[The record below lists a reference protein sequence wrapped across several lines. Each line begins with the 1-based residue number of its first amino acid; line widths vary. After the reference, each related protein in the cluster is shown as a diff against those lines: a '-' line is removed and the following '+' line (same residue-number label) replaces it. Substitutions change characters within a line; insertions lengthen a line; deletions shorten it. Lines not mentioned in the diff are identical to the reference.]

1 MDLLP
6 SSADEFRSREY
17 WDRFFRKRRGKAFE
31 WYGEWHELKPLLLRP
46 ECCGTAHRTGGDTSN
61 ESPVQILVVGCGN
74 SELSAH
80 LHDHVALPHAP
91 AGRVPAVITS
101 IDFSTVVIDEMKRKN
116 DAARPNMK
124 WHVMD
129 MTATTVRALRADEEA
144 SGGCCHALAHT
155 AVQGRGEEAAA
166 PALPRSAPPLPC
178 SQSPVPSPPF
188 NRPSST
194 LLPIHSSQSRP
205 LPFPLS
211 PRAPAARVQYEG
223 GAFDVVVDKGGL
235 DALMGEEGG
244 DASTAGARLLHEVQ
258 RLVAPGGGRYLCVTL
273 AQSHVLEL
281 LLRHFRAATWTVV
294 IHAVPIVPHTAPS
307 PLRPFLVV
315 ATNTAPRSPTSS
327 SSPSPAAPLLPLV
340 ATTFAR
346 VAHSGIHPE
355 QLADIFTLVDR
366 ENHIRSAP
374 CMPPPLPAPTVD
386 ASSSADAGAAPPSLA
401 ALAAYSAGRRVLC
414 RLTPHVPGAA
424 AAAQG
429 EECGEVVVMAPP
441 PDDGTPSPATDSRGG
456 GSSAFSGVVLD
467 ATPTMLDGASLP
479 CAVFLVPQGM
489 NRDWLYASEEGQ
501 WQLVE
506 SANAQRLILVQQN
519 EQPGQLPLT
528 MAQVQEEL
536 SPLVRQLAPEY
547 CRKTRYAIPYI
558 TTETAAV
565 TGTVRAEVV
574 SAVTGAMVVLDD
586 VRSPP
591 LCTRRLVFR
600 RNPNLVQSEA
610 LLVPAP
616 PPAPA
621 APQEEPR
628 GSAGGGASDGI
639 AKAGGKKG
647 AAGGKQKQGKAAA
660 AAAAADTAAGAS
672 KKSKKAAAKAGRK
685 QQAAEEA
692 GGSAAGE
699 WVVEHG
705 QLASEYHGAMLAGLS
720 LLAPLMEARET
731 TNAQLTAAV
740 IGLGGGAL
748 PMFLR
753 QHFPFTRI
761 TVAELD
767 AVMGQVASD
776 HFGFTQDSV
785 LRLHIGDGVA
795 LVQSMAAPHGT
806 QGAHQEALV
815 DHTVAPVQ
823 RATAALALSGSSE
836 CGGGRQG
843 GAGVDVIFVDAD
855 SDDPSTGMSCP
866 AQVFLEPHFLQS
878 ARAALNEGGM
888 LVLNVVARA
897 SSKYKAA
904 VAAVRQ

>member
-46 ECCGTAHRTGGDTSN
+46 ECCGAAHRAGGDASN
-61 ESPVQILVVGCGN
+61 APPLQILVVGCGN
-74 SELSAH
+74 SELSAQ

-91 AGRVPAVITS
+91 GGRVPAVITS
-101 IDFSTVVIDEMKRKN
+101 VDFSTVVIDEMKRKN

-129 MTATTVRALRADEEA
+129 MTATTGPAGGRRKYRWRRGVLGF
-144 SGGCCHALAHT
+144 SGGIGECET
-155 AVQGRGEEAAA
+155 AGRD
-166 PALPRSAPPLPC
+166 
-178 SQSPVPSPPF
+178 
-188 NRPSST
+188 
-194 LLPIHSSQSRP
+194 
-205 LPFPLS
+205 
-211 PRAPAARVQYEG
+211 G
-223 GAFDVVVDKGGL
+223 GAGVRD
-235 DALMGEEGG
+235 
-244 DASTAGARLLHEVQ
+244 
-258 RLVAPGGGRYLCVTL
+258 LV
-273 AQSHVLEL
+273 
-281 LLRHFRAATWTVV
+281 LRT
-294 IHAVPIVPHTAPS
+294 
-307 PLRPFLVV
+307 
-315 ATNTAPRSPTSS
+315 
-327 SSPSPAAPLLPLV
+327 
-340 ATTFAR
+340 
-346 VAHSGIHPE
+346 
-355 QLADIFTLVDR
+355 
-366 ENHIRSAP
+366 
-374 CMPPPLPAPTVD
+374 
-386 ASSSADAGAAPPSLA
+386 
-401 ALAAYSAGRRVLC
+401 
-414 RLTPHVPGAA
+414 
-424 AAAQG
+424 
-429 EECGEVVVMAPP
+429 
-441 PDDGTPSPATDSRGG
+441 PDDGAPSPATDSCGG
-456 GSSAFSGVVLD
+456 SAFSGVVLD

-536 SPLVRQLAPEY
+536 SPLVLQLAPEY
-547 CRKTRYAIPYI
+547 CTKTRYAIPYI

-565 TGTVRAEVV
+565 TGTVRAEVASV
-574 SAVTGAMVVLDD
+574 TTGAMVVLDD
-586 VRSPP
+586 VLSPP
-591 LCTRRLVFR
+591 HCTRRLVFR

-616 PPAPA
+616 PPTPA
-621 APQEEPR
+621 APQEEQR
-628 GSAGGGASDGI
+628 GSAGGGASDVI
-639 AKAGGKKG
+639 AKEGGKKG
-647 AAGGKQKQGKAAA
+647 GAGGKQKQGKAAA
-660 AAAAADTAAGAS
+660 AAADLAAGAS
-672 KKSKKAAAKAGRK
+672 KKSKKAAAKAARK
-685 QQAAEEA
+685 QQAAEEVGRS
-692 GGSAAGE
+692 GGVE
-699 WVVEHG
+699 WVVDHG

-720 LLAPLMEARET
+720 LVAPLMEARES

-753 QHFPFTRI
+753 QHFPFTSI

-767 AVMGQVASD
+767 DVMGQVASD
-776 HFGFTQDSV
+776 HFGFTQDAV

-795 LVQSMAAPHGT
+795 LVHAMAAPHHT
-806 QGAHQEALV
+806 QGVHEGAV
-815 DHTVAPVQ
+815 GDDTVAAVQ
-823 RATAALALSGSSE
+823 CATAALALSGDAES
-836 CGGGRQG
+836 GGGRRG

-904 VAAVRQ
+904 VAAVRQVFPAVYEVDVDGDINRVLFALPATPPALAACADETAAARVLKLGAVRVAALAGRFAPWGKGPSVVKLAGGLKLAA

>member
-1 MDLLP
+1 
-6 SSADEFRSREY
+6 
-17 WDRFFRKRRGKAFE
+17 
-31 WYGEWHELKPLLLRP
+31 
-46 ECCGTAHRTGGDTSN
+46 
-61 ESPVQILVVGCGN
+61 
-74 SELSAH
+74 
-80 LHDHVALPHAP
+80 
-91 AGRVPAVITS
+91 
-101 IDFSTVVIDEMKRKN
+101 
-116 DAARPNMK
+116 
-124 WHVMD
+124 
-129 MTATTVRALRADEEA
+129 
-144 SGGCCHALAHT
+144 
-155 AVQGRGEEAAA
+155 
-166 PALPRSAPPLPC
+166 
-178 SQSPVPSPPF
+178 
-188 NRPSST
+188 
-194 LLPIHSSQSRP
+194 
-205 LPFPLS
+205 
-211 PRAPAARVQYEG
+211 YEG

-244 DASTAGARLLHEVQ
+244 DASSAGARLLHEVQ

-294 IHAVPIVPHTAPS
+294 IHAVPIALHTAPS

-315 ATNTAPRSPTSS
+315 ATNTAPLSPSFSS
-327 SSPSPAAPLLPLV
+327 APSPAAPLLPLV

-366 ENHIRSAP
+366 ENQIRSAP
-374 CMPPPLPAPTVD
+374 CMAPPLPARAVD

-429 EECGEVVVMAPP
+429 EECGEVVVMAPA
-441 PDDGTPSPATDSRGG
+441 PDDGSSSPATDSRAAA
-456 GSSAFSGVVLD
+456 SAFLGVVLD
-467 ATPTMLDGASLP
+467 ATPAMLDGASLP

-519 EQPGQLPLT
+519 EQAGQLPLT

-574 SAVTGAMVVLDD
+574 SATTGAMVVLDD

-639 AKAGGKKG
+639 AKAGEKKG

-660 AAAAADTAAGAS
+660 AAADSAAGAS
-672 KKSKKAAAKAGRK
+672 KKSKKAATKAGRK

-692 GGSAAGE
+692 GRSAAVE
-699 WVVEHG
+699 WVVDHG

-720 LLAPLMEARET
+720 LVAPLMEAREST
-731 TNAQLTAAV
+731 TAQLTAAV

-795 LVQSMAAPHGT
+795 LVHSMAAPRGT

-815 DHTVAPVQ
+815 EHTVAAVQ

-836 CGGGRQG
+836 CGRGRQG

-904 VAAVRQ
+904 VAAVRQVFAAVYEVDVDGDINRVLFALPATPPALAACADEVAAARALKLGAVRVAALAGRFAPWGKGPSLVKLAGTLKLAA

>member
-1 MDLLP
+1 M
-6 SSADEFRSREY
+6 RRQ
-17 WDRFFRKRRGKAFE
+17 RRKQ
-31 WYGEWHELKPLLLRP
+31 
-46 ECCGTAHRTGGDTSN
+46 C
-61 ESPVQILVVGCGN
+61 
-74 SELSAH
+74 
-80 LHDHVALPHAP
+80 
-91 AGRVPAVITS
+91 
-101 IDFSTVVIDEMKRKN
+101 
-116 DAARPNMK
+116 
-124 WHVMD
+124 
-129 MTATTVRALRADEEA
+129 
-144 SGGCCHALAHT
+144 
-155 AVQGRGEEAAA
+155 AAA
-166 PALPRSAPPLPC
+166 ADPGGWVRQIGA
-178 SQSPVPSPPF
+178 
-188 NRPSST
+188 
-194 LLPIHSSQSRP
+194 
-205 LPFPLS
+205 
-211 PRAPAARVQYEG
+211 YEG

-235 DALMGEEGG
+235 DALMGEEGD
-244 DASTAGARLLHEVQ
+244 DASTAGQRLLHEVQ

-294 IHAVPIVPHTAPS
+294 IHAVPIAPHTAPS

-315 ATNTAPRSPTSS
+315 ATNTAPRSPPSS
-327 SSPSPAAPLLPLV
+327 SSPSPSAALLPLV

-346 VAHSGIHPE
+346 VASNGIHPE

-366 ENHIRSAP
+366 ENHMRSAP
-374 CMPPPLPAPTVD
+374 CMPPPLPAPAVD
-386 ASSSADAGAAPPSLA
+386 ASSAHAPASPPSLA

-414 RLTPHVPGAA
+414 RLTPHVPGGTAA
-424 AAAQG
+424 TQG

-441 PDDGTPSPATDSRGG
+441 PDDGAPSPATDSCGG
-456 GSSAFSGVVLD
+456 SAFSGVVLD

-536 SPLVRQLAPEY
+536 SPLVLQLAPEY
-547 CRKTRYAIPYI
+547 CTKTRYAIPYI

-565 TGTVRAEVV
+565 TGTVRAEVASV
-574 SAVTGAMVVLDD
+574 TTGAMVVLDD
-586 VRSPP
+586 VLSPP
-591 LCTRRLVFR
+591 HCTRRLVFR

-616 PPAPA
+616 PPTPA
-621 APQEEPR
+621 APQEEQR
-628 GSAGGGASDGI
+628 GSAGGGASDVI
-639 AKAGGKKG
+639 AKEGGKKG
-647 AAGGKQKQGKAAA
+647 GAGGKQKQGKAAA
-660 AAAAADTAAGAS
+660 AAADLAAGAS
-672 KKSKKAAAKAGRK
+672 KKSKKAAAKAARK
-685 QQAAEEA
+685 QQAAEEVGRS
-692 GGSAAGE
+692 GGVE
-699 WVVEHG
+699 WVVDHG

-720 LLAPLMEARET
+720 LVAPLMEARES

-753 QHFPFTRI
+753 QHFPFTSI

-767 AVMGQVASD
+767 DVMGQVASD
-776 HFGFTQDSV
+776 HFGFTQDAV

-795 LVQSMAAPHGT
+795 LVHAMAAPHHT
-806 QGAHQEALV
+806 QGVHEGAV
-815 DHTVAPVQ
+815 GDDTVAAVQ
-823 RATAALALSGSSE
+823 CATAALALSGDAES
-836 CGGGRQG
+836 GGGRRG

-904 VAAVRQ
+904 VAAVRQVFPAVYEVDVDGDINRVLFALPATPPALAACADETAAARVLKLGAVRVAALAGRFAPWGKGPSVVKLAGGLKLAA